1 MNQKNLKELIKKLV
15 QEYGTGDA
23 ASTGLTSDD
32 GNNVT
37 SQRSSFH
44 NEDDEMNFYLNQ
56 NKGNGGDG
64 GHYTNEPATSGLN
77 RDRSRSM
84 WELQN
89 MIKKVIE
96 ELDEDAYGHA
106 TLTTQGGKAL
116 RGFGVQ
122 EDEEFEFD
130 DASQETS
137 KFTSPLGEDKE
148 KKLNEDEMQ
157 ALDRSDYE
165 ANLTL
170 HGNQVKRVEY
180 QIDQAEDASQQAF
193 NQASLAIDQAGKAL
207 KDAQGQLKDTL
218 GQQTVLRDEHDE
230 LKEKEFKTPEDIQRI
245 DITIPQELAQL
256 EKTKKDLRRK
266 LPQLK
271 KSVSTAQTGRNLAN
285 QGASSGIDSLEKNL
299 IDLRKNKP
307 PKPGTKQTKENKI
320 IMKKLLENYIK
331 LRKNKNLM
339 DNMDYYKREFLLE
352 NAMKNFFKL
361 FDEGKTDEE
370 VLRRYAE
377 QGVVVPETFVKK
389 ARDQHKKLKQEKL
402 DIENLEQET
411 KGFKEVSK
419 VEEEPEVEEKVLS
432 TKLYQQMYEGKIR
445 EENKRYHI
453 PSEIRN
459 TLENTLKMYP
469 LIRFVKNL
477 KAVNSIPPSYRV
489 FLLNNQHF
497 DIIYEDYSLMVKIGT
512 KEFYM
517 GDIEGRNY
525 AIKYINKLMTE
536 PIMSTD
542 EEGLEGDVGDIID
555 KGKGGG
561 GGAPPLPPPPPPPPP
576 PKPEDEA

>member
-489 FLLNNQHF
+489 FLLNNQHS